1 MQRYIKSIQPI
12 LRSLLQ
18 KGAFHVFFGNFIS
31 KFVAFFASMFIVRL
45 FTKNDY
51 GTLGYVENLFGYVY
65 LFAGLGLT
73 NALFRYIVL
82 AKDSQDRNNIFGY
95 VVKRGTIYNIILVT
109 IFALVFAFVYPHKEE
124 YNHAKFL
131 LPLAL
136 ISIPFQYLTDSE
148 IVFYRATFKSKK
160 YAYISCAIAISV
172 LLGKY
177 LFAWIGGLIGAFTSN
192 ILIYMIWSL
201 ILLRE
206 IRARYLGNG
215 ITQPL
220 SKSTRNEINIYSA
233 QYMITNS
240 IWTIFM
246 LNDIFILGQ
255 FGNSTMLADYK
266 VASALPAN
274 LSLFSSSI
282 GVFAAPYF
290 VKNEKNTV
298 WVRRNYLKI
307 LGISTLI
314 IGGVGL
320 IMGIGAQ
327 PILSILYGQ
336 EYVNAASLMQIL
348 VVASVINNVI
358 RYTGAN
364 LLAAMGQIKAN
375 MLISILGVV
384 LQIGINLVIAPRY
397 GAYGIAYTSVIVYM
411 VMALAVTFVFYRK
424 FFRKEGEKGR

>member
-1 MQRYIKSIQPI
+1 MKKNKKSIQTI
-12 LRSLLQ
+12 LSSLAQ
-18 KGAFHVFFGNFIS
+18 KGAFHVFIGNFIS

-45 FTKNDY
+45 FSKSDY

-82 AKDSQDRNNIFGY
+82 AKDLQERNNIFSY
-95 VVKRGTIYNIILVT
+95 VVKRGTIYNIVLVT
-109 IFALVFAFVYPHKEE
+109 IFALVFVFIYPHKEE
-124 YNHAKFL
+124 YEQAKIL
-131 LPLAL
+131 LPIAL
-136 ISIPFQYLTDSE
+136 VSIPFQYLTDSE
-148 IVFYRATFKSKK
+148 IVFYRATFESKK

-172 LLGKY
+172 LLSKY

-192 ILIYMIWSL
+192 ILIYMIWS
-201 ILLRE
+201 ILLFRE
-206 IRARYLGNG
+206 IRERYLGNG
-215 ITQPL
+215 IAQPL
-220 SKSTRNEINIYSA
+220 LKSTRSEINFYSA

-282 GVFAAPYF
+282 GVFVAPYF

-307 LGISTLI
+307 LGISALI
-314 IGGVGL
+314 IGGAGIILGVG
-320 IMGIGAQ
+320 AR
-327 PILSILYGQ
+327 PILSMLYGQ

-411 VMALAVTFVFYRK
+411 VMALVVTLVFYRK
-424 FFRKEGEKGR
+424 FFRKEGGKG